1 MSEQFLIDELNER
14 IDAIIAGGEAIP
26 FVADDQ
32 DLSELTSLGLELRN
46 LPRESF
52 KLNLK
57 EALRRG
63 TTMTTP
69 GATSATETQEEPI
82 HLRAGYHTVTPYLT
96 VKRAEQLVDFVKDVF
111 GGVEVFRTTGSAGGL
126 HAEVTIGDSKLMI
139 GGYDA
144 VEEIPTA
151 LHVYVPDAD
160 AVYQRALDAGATSVE
175 EPVDQFYGDREA
187 GVKDPTGNVWWI
199 ATHKLGLPGTYIP
212 EGLRPVTPFLHP
224 IGASG
229 LIEFMKQAFA
239 AEEISREQSAE
250 GMIHHA
256 LVRIGDSM
264 IEMGEAHGEL
274 AQPMPPAMF
283 VTVENLEEAYARALS
298 AGATSLQSP
307 ITQGYGRTAWV
318 KDAWDNIWYLT
329 ATVEMG
335 DKGERVKGKG

>member
-1 MSEQFLIDELNER
+1 MSEQLLIEQLDEA
-14 IDAIIAGGEAIP
+14 IDAIVAPASSGAIR
-26 FVADDQ
+26 FTADEPV
-32 DLSELTSLGLELRN
+32 LRELAALGSELRL
-46 LPRESF
+46 LPRENF
-52 KLNLK
+52 KSSLK
-57 EALRRG
+57 ETLRRSA
-63 TTMTTP
+63 TMT
-69 GATSATETQEEPI
+69 ATGTERQQSSEPSP
-82 HLRAGYHTVTPYLT
+82 AGYHTVTPYLT
-96 VKRAEQLVDFVKDVF
+96 VKRAEQLVEFVKEAF
-111 GGVEVFRTTGSAGGL
+111 GATEVFRTIGSAGGL

-139 GGYDA
+139 GGYEA

-151 LHVYVPDAD
+151 LHLYVPDAD
-160 AVYQRALDAGATSVE
+160 AVYQRALDSGATSVE

-224 IGASG
+224 IGAPG

-239 AEEISREQSAE
+239 AEEISREQSPE

-264 IEMGEAHGEL
+264 IEMGEAHGD
-274 AQPMPPAMF
+274 AQPMPPALF
-283 VTVENLEEAYARALS
+283 VNVENLEEAYARALS

-307 ITQGYGRTAWV
+307 VTQGYGRTAWV

-329 ATVEMG
+329 APVETG
-335 DKGERVKGKG
+335 KRGKG